1 MSGGTVVVIIFAI
14 LVLALR
20 VQSYR
25 LEAKEYYHN
34 QDKINIAWLNKD
46 IKKLTL
52 ISQKKDIEISRLK
65 KDLEEYG
72 VTAKELYELKDAYY
86 GILYELELAKSVCPG
101 LNEEIDKRI
110 AEHFDYEAGVLLA
123 AGPSVEGIS
132 DIKSLLDAYTLELT
146 DGQRRFV
153 SMNIGSINKLY
164 GDSLKMQEG

>member
-101 LNEEIDKRI
+101 LNEEI
-110 AEHFDYEAGVLLA
+110 
-123 AGPSVEGIS
+123 
-132 DIKSLLDAYTLELT
+132 LT
-146 DGQRRFV
+146 MKQAFF
-153 SMNIGSINKLY
+153 
-164 GDSLKMQEG
+164 